1 MSLSGS
7 SWLKFGLFTVG
18 LGQSFVFV
26 LVPPLARDLG
36 LTEIQTSSIFAISAV
51 AWALTSAFWGR
62 ASDKYGRRNIAILG
76 LLGYGI
82 SLIAL
87 ITPLFLAERNLLNLS
102 FLFPALVLGRLI
114 NGLVGSATRPA
125 SFAYV
130 ADTTSKEKRT
140 VKFARLES
148 SFLLG
153 TVAGPLIGG
162 FLFLITNETPFYVFS
177 LCALIAAIG
186 IYKNLDSSKS
196 TDIKSEISSKIKWNS
211 KSILPF
217 LFWRTNET
225 PFYVFSLCALIA
237 AIGIYKNL
245 DSSKSTDIKSEISSK
260 IKWNSKSI
268 LPFLFFA
275 AVLSLCQSSLLQSI
289 GFYITD
295 FFGDLENLPTLIS
308 MTFGLL
314 SMSTIFSQYIFTD
327 AFPLNNY
334 YLLLIGTI
342 LLVFS
347 YFTMAF
353 FPTISIYYLS
363 VIVLGVGFGMTRPAL
378 SSSLSL
384 AQTPENQGSAA
395 GYLGS
400 VIPIGHMTTP
410 FIAMPIYAINPS
422 YLYYFSSFLC
432 IGLILF
438 IISNPTIKKTKDY
451 E

>member
-1 MSLSGS
+1 MSISGS

-36 LTEIQTSSIFAISAV
+36 LTVIQTSSIFAISAV

-76 LLGYGI
+76 LLGYSI

-87 ITPLFLAERNLLNLS
+87 ITPLFLVERNILHVAY
-102 FLFPALVLGRLI
+102 LFPALVLGRLI

-130 ADTTSKEKRT
+130 ADTSTKEKRT

-153 TVAGPLIGG
+153 TVAGPLLGG

-177 LCALIAAIG
+177 FFALIAAIG
-186 IYKNLDSSKS
+186 IYRELDN
-196 TDIKSEISSKIKWNS
+196 TNIKKENNIKEVKINWYSNT
-211 KSILPF
+211 ILPF
-217 LFWRTNET
+217 LI
-225 PFYVFSLCALIA
+225 YA
-237 AIGIYKNL
+237 AI
-245 DSSKSTDIKSEISSK
+245 
-260 IKWNSKSI
+260 
-268 LPFLFFA
+268 
-275 AVLSLCQSSLLQSI
+275 LSLCQASLLQSI

-295 FFGDLENLPTLIS
+295 LFNDFENLPTLIS
-308 MTFGLL
+308 MTFALL
-314 SMSTIFSQYIFTD
+314 SISTIVSQYIFTD
-327 AFPLNNY
+327 AFPMKNFN
-334 YLLLIGTI
+334 LLLFGTS
-342 LLVFS
+342 LLIFS
-347 YFTMAF
+347 YSTMAF
-353 FPTISIYYLS
+353 FQSISVYYLS
-363 VIVLGVGFGMTRPAL
+363 IIILGFGFGMTRPAL
-378 SSSLSL
+378 ASSLSL

-410 FIAMPIYAINPS
+410 FIAMPIYAINPA
-422 YLYYFSSFLC
+422 YLYYFSSILC
-432 IGLILF
+432 IGLVLF
-438 IISNPTIKKTKDY
+438 IIIHPTIKKSSLI
-451 E
+451 

>member
-1 MSLSGS
+1 MSISGS

-36 LTEIQTSSIFAISAV
+36 LTVIQTSSIFAISAV

-76 LLGYGI
+76 LLGYSI

-87 ITPLFLAERNLLNLS
+87 ITPLFLVERNILHVAY
-102 FLFPALVLGRLI
+102 LFPALVLGRLI

-130 ADTTSKEKRT
+130 ADTSTKEKRT

-153 TVAGPLIGG
+153 TVAGPLLGG

-177 LCALIAAIG
+177 FFALIAAIG
-186 IYKNLDSSKS
+186 IYRELDN
-196 TDIKSEISSKIKWNS
+196 TNIKKENNIKEVKINWYSNT
-211 KSILPF
+211 ILPF
-217 LFWRTNET
+217 LI
-225 PFYVFSLCALIA
+225 YA
-237 AIGIYKNL
+237 AI
-245 DSSKSTDIKSEISSK
+245 
-260 IKWNSKSI
+260 
-268 LPFLFFA
+268 
-275 AVLSLCQSSLLQSI
+275 LSLCQASLLQSI

-295 FFGDLENLPTLIS
+295 LFNDFENLPTLIS
-308 MTFGLL
+308 MTFALL
-314 SMSTIFSQYIFTD
+314 SISTIVSQYIFTD
-327 AFPLNNY
+327 AFPMKNFN
-334 YLLLIGTI
+334 LLLFGTS
-342 LLVFS
+342 LLIFS
-347 YFTMAF
+347 YSTMAF
-353 FPTISIYYLS
+353 FQSISVYYLS
-363 VIVLGVGFGMTRPAL
+363 IIVLGFGFGMTRPAL
-378 SSSLSL
+378 ASSLSL

-410 FIAMPIYAINPS
+410 FIAMPIYAINPA
-422 YLYYFSSFLC
+422 YLYYFSSILC
-432 IGLILF
+432 IGLVLF
-438 IISNPTIKKTKDY
+438 IIIHPTIKKSSLI
-451 E
+451 